1 MDIKLTWFLFRKLAE
16 VERCVGQADFV
27 IRHTGAVALDKL
39 RNQNQLKCADADF
52 RIDGGTHSH
61 EEIRAWIQTADA
73 GQMEGLFQQQAAG
86 YYDVLAELYTHY
98 QNMAVTENN
107 IRTMHRYLMHYCAR
121 DETLSDKITAPD
133 KMAVLL
139 NQEKAMLQSEEIP
152 PLLIAANFVYVFL
165 TVHPFTEGNEKMSR
179 LLTTLLLL
187 KYGYPFI
194 QYVSLEHEIEKRKA
208 EYSEILN
215 RCKAGSHAE
224 NNEQWLIFFL
234 DSLFHACKQLLQ
246 SFSSKSISEPD
257 LKLIPREQKILEYIK
272 GAGVVQLRDI
282 ITVLDINVNTLK
294 KDLHELVSSGYLN
307 RKGKGRGTYYL
318 MK

>member
-1 MDIKLTWFLFRKLAE
+1 MDIKLTWPLLRKVAGL
-16 VERCVGQADFV
+16 ERCAGHADYV
-27 IRHTGAVALDKL
+27 IRHTGAADLDKL
-39 RNQNQLKCADADF
+39 RQKNRMRCVVADY
-52 RIDGGTHSH
+52 RIDGGTHGYKQ
-61 EEIRAWIQTADA
+61 IQAWIQTTDA
-73 GQMEGLFQQQAAG
+73 SQMEGLFQQQAAG
-86 YYDVLAELYTHY
+86 YYNVLAELYAHY
-98 QNMAVTENN
+98 QSMAVTENN

-234 DSLFHACKQLLQ
+234 DSLQLACSQLPKALP
-246 SFSSKSISEPD
+246 SATLTDPGIS
-257 LKLIPREQKILEYIK
+257 LIPREQQILDYIK
-272 GAGVVQLRDI
+272 GTGVVQVSNI
-282 ITVLDINVNTLK
+282 AASLDINIHTLK
-294 KDLHELVSSGYLN
+294 KDLSNLVSSGYLN
-307 RKGKGRGTYYL
+307 RKGKGKGTYYFI
-318 MK
+318 K